1 MLHALS
7 IDLGRERVFQDIVGW
22 AQKRG

>member
-7 IDLGRERVFQDIVGW
+7 IDLGRERVFEDILGW
-22 AQKRG
+22 AGERL